1 MISAI
6 PVEVAGSDLAAD
18 IADGLVGV
26 EKVLAEA
33 ANAEEPLLTE
43 ASRHLIDAGVAGIAE
58 VRGEQDQGGA
68 EPFPASIDEMPG
80 GLGEQRLLGIGGLGQ
95 HLLDTNQAIGDVG
108 GQVGIG
114 KFNGDGTDH

>member
-6 PVEVAGSDLAAD
+6 PVQLADSGLATD

-43 ASRHLIDAGVAGIAE
+43 ASRHLIDAGGK
-58 VRGEQDQGGA
+58 
-68 EPFPASIDEMPG
+68 
-80 GLGEQRLLGIGGLGQ
+80 IGRA
-95 HLLDTNQAIGDVG
+95 HV
-108 GQVGIG
+108 
-114 KFNGDGTDH
+114 